1 MGGPHGRCPLSDM
14 RRSFGPD
21 WLTRPLL
28 PMMTNDQRVRTE
40 LGILLLFK
48 IDKMI
53 SLTVSD

>member
-1 MGGPHGRCPLSDM
+1 MS
-14 RRSFGPD
+14 RSFGPD
-21 WLTRPLL
+21 WLTRPLP

-48 IDKMI
+48 IEKMI